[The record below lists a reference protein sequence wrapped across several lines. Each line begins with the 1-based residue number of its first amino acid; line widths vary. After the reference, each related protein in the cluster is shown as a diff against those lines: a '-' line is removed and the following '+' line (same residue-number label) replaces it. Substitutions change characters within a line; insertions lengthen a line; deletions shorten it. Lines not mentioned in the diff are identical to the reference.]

1 MQTFVPGRRVLVLR
15 FVPGRRVLVLR
26 FVPGRHRLV
35 LRFVPGR
42 RVLVLTITRNFQ
54 KNLLLMGK
62 MKFSLCFLWSPN
74 IPLSLTKS
82 FPEVIGSL

>member
-1 MQTFVPGRRVLVLR
+1 MR

-42 RVLVLTITRNFQ
+42 QVLMQTITRNFQ
-54 KNLLLMGK
+54 KKYLLGLK
-62 MKFSLCFLWSPN
+62 MKLLKKCLMISVVTYH
-74 IPLSLTKS
+74 PL
-82 FPEVIGSL
+82 FVY